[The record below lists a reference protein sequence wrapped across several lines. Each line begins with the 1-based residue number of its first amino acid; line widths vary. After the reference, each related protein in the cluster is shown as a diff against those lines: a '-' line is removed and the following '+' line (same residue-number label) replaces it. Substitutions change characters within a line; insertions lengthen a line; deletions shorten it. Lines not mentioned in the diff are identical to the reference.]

1 MKAIFFGS
9 IGSIVETSELQLKAF
24 NEAFKVS
31 GLDWVWEL
39 DDYKKMLLE
48 AGGTKRIKAFASANQ
63 DALSDDQIAGI
74 HKKKTDLFEGYL
86 LHEKLEPREGV
97 MDLLTRCQDKN
108 IRLAWVTTTPQQNID
123 SIKAAL
129 STQIDFN
136 IFSFV
141 TSIQDVGLS
150 KPSGE
155 IYHFALRKM
164 AVPAS
169 EVLVIE
175 DSESGLN
182 AALEAD
188 LNCVAFPGL
197 LKLDQDYSGASACF
211 TSLSDL
217 YLD

>member
-24 NEAFKVS
+24 NEAFKLC

-39 DDYKKMLLE
+39 GDYKKMLLE
-48 AGGTKRIKAFASANQ
+48 AGGTKRIKAFALANQ
-63 DALSDDQIAGI
+63 DELSDDKIAEI
-74 HKKKTDLFEGYL
+74 HKEKTDLFQGYL
-86 LHEKLEPREGV
+86 LNGSLEPRLGV
-97 MDLLTRCQDKN
+97 VELLNRCQDKN
-108 IRLAWVTTTPQQNID
+108 VRLAWITTTPQQNID

-129 STQIDFN
+129 GTQIDFN
-136 IFSFV
+136 VFSFV
-141 TSIQDVGLS
+141 TSIQDAKMS

-164 AVPAS
+164 GVPAS

-197 LKLDQDYSGASACF
+197 LKLDQDYSRASACLN
-211 TSLSDL
+211 SLSGL
-217 YLD
+217 SLD

>member
-1 MKAIFFGS
+1 MKAIFLGS

-24 NEAFKVS
+24 NEAFKVC

-39 DDYKKMLLE
+39 VDYKKMLLK
-48 AGGTKRIKAFASANQ
+48 AGGAKRIKGFASANQ
-63 DALSDDQIAGI
+63 DALSNDQIAEI
-74 HKKKTDLFEGYL
+74 HKKKTDLFERYL
-86 LHEKLEPREGV
+86 LDQKLEPREGV
-97 MDLLTRCQDKN
+97 VDLLARCQDKD
-108 IRLAWVTTTPQQNID
+108 IRLAWVTTTPRQNID

-129 STQIDFN
+129 APQIDFT
-136 IFSFV
+136 IFSFT
-141 TSIQDVGLS
+141 TSLEDVEVS

-188 LNCVAFPGL
+188 LNCIAFPGL
-197 LKLDQDYSGASACF
+197 LKLDQDYSGATECL
-211 TSLSDL
+211 TSLGDL
-217 YLD
+217 ALD